1 MEVTLSVV
9 ATPAPGLENKRKMIV
24 QKLASRANN
33 KEEKLKV
40 DFTKSPVDLKLYET
54 ILSWFP
60 AEEQKNVI
68 NISTQVAGKTI
79 DVSKPLDLKNKSD
92 IVYYVL
98 VK

>member
-33 KEEKLKV
+33 KEEKLTV
-40 DFTKSPVDLKLYET
+40 DFTKSPVDLGLLDT
-54 ILSWFP
+54 VLSWFP
-60 AEEQKNVI
+60 PEEQQNVLYVNTQVNTKNV
-68 NISTQVAGKTI
+68 
-79 DVSKPLDLKNKSD
+79 DVSKPLDAKTKK
-92 IVYYVL
+92 IVYFVL

>member
-1 MEVTLSVV
+1 MEVSLYVI
-9 ATPAPGLENKRKMIV
+9 ATEAPGLTHTRSSEVK
-24 QKLASRANN
+24 KLLRVVKQ
-33 KEEKLKV
+33 KEEKLNV
-40 DFTKSPVDLKLYET
+40 DVSKSPVDLKLYDT

-68 NISTQVAGKTI
+68 NISTQVAGKTV
-79 DVSKPLDLKNKSD
+79 DVSKPLDLKYKSD